1 MSDRILAVIVCHNP
15 QIDALAV
22 ALRAVGQQVA
32 AILVVDNASANV
44 GEIDQLLGVLNSEQA
59 SWSASLSKQ
68 TKNLGLGAAHNLGF
82 QFARTHGFNHCLI
95 LDQDSVPMDDM
106 VANLLKASKAKLAR
120 KAIKLS
126 AVGAT
131 YINADNGS
139 ESFFIKFGAL
149 KFRRRYC
156 AERDSDSCIET
167 DFLISSGSLIALS
180 AIDDIGLMDEGLF
193 IDHVDT
199 EWFLRAKSKGYQAFG
214 VCGAVMQHGLGEQTH
229 QVSLLTARGRG
240 RQRNVPQHKPFRY
253 YYIFRNSILLYKR
266 NYASGLWKW
275 NDSQRLLMIAVMFGV
290 FKAPRWKNL
299 KMMYKGLIDGAK
311 GVSGPAELN

>member
-1 MSDRILAVIVCHNP
+1 
-15 QIDALAV
+15 
-22 ALRAVGQQVA
+22 
-32 AILVVDNASANV
+32 
-44 GEIDQLLGVLNSEQA
+44 
-59 SWSASLSKQ
+59 
-68 TKNLGLGAAHNLGF
+68 
-82 QFARTHGFNHCLI
+82 
-95 LDQDSVPMDDM
+95 
-106 VANLLKASKAKLAR
+106 
-120 KAIKLS
+120 
-126 AVGAT
+126 
-131 YINADNGS
+131 
-139 ESFFIKFGAL
+139 
-149 KFRRRYC
+149 
-156 AERDSDSCIET
+156 
-167 DFLISSGSLIALS
+167 LIALS

>member
-1 MSDRILAVIVCHNP
+1 MSDRVLAIIVCHNP

-22 ALRAVGQQVA
+22 ALRAVVKQVA
-32 AILVVDNASANV
+32 ATLVVDNASVNV
-44 GEIDQLLGVLNSEQA
+44 AEIEHLLGVLNIEQP
-59 SWSASLSKQ
+59 SFSASLLKQ
-68 TKNLGLGAAHNLGF
+68 TNNLGLGAAHNLGF

-106 VANLLKASKAKLAR
+106 VANLLLAAKSKLAG
-120 KAIKLS
+120 KAVKLS

-131 YINADNGS
+131 YLNADNGT

-149 KFRRRYC
+149 KFRRQYC
-156 AERDSDSCIET
+156 AERDSDSCIEA

-229 QVSLLTARGRG
+229 QVSLPTARGRG

-253 YYIFRNSILLYKR
+253 YYIFRNSIVLYKR

-275 NDSQRLLMIAVMFGV
+275 NDSQRLLLIAVMFGV
-290 FKAPRWKNL
+290 FKKPRWKNL
-299 KMMYKGLIDGAK
+299 KMMYKGVVDGIK
-311 GVSGPAELN
+311 GVSGPVELN

>member
-1 MSDRILAVIVCHNP
+1 MSDRILAIIVCHNP

-22 ALRAVGQQVA
+22 ALRAVVKQVA
-32 AILVVDNASANV
+32 ATLVVDNASLNV
-44 GEIDQLLGVLNSEQA
+44 AEIDQLLDVVNSEQP
-59 SWSASLSKQ
+59 SFSASLSKQ
-68 TKNLGLGAAHNLGF
+68 SNNLGLGAAHNLGF

-106 VANLLKASKAKLAR
+106 VANLLHASKAKHAA
-120 KAIKLS
+120 KSVKLS

-131 YINADNGS
+131 YLNADNGS
-139 ESFFIKFGAL
+139 ESFFVKFGPL
-149 KFRRRYC
+149 KFRRQYC
-156 AERDSDSCIET
+156 AERDSDSCIEA

-180 AIDDIGLMDEGLF
+180 AIDDIGLMDEALF

-229 QVSLLTARGRG
+229 QISLPNARG

-266 NYASGLWKW
+266 SYASRLWKW
-275 NDSQRLLMIAVMFGV
+275 NDSQRLLMIAVMFGA

-299 KMMYKGLIDGAK
+299 KMMCKGLVDGVK

>member
-1 MSDRILAVIVCHNP
+1 MSDRVLAIIVCHNP

-22 ALRAVGQQVA
+22 ALRTVVKQVA
-32 AILVVDNASANV
+32 ATLLVDNASVNV
-44 GEIDQLLGVLNSEQA
+44 AEIEQLLGVLNIEQP
-59 SWSASLSKQ
+59 SLSASLLKQ
-68 TKNLGLGAAHNLGF
+68 TNNLGLGAAHNLGF

-106 VANLLKASKAKLAR
+106 VANLLLAAKSKLASKSV
-120 KAIKLS
+120 KLS

-131 YINADNGS
+131 YLNADNGT

-149 KFRRRYC
+149 KFRRQYC
-156 AERDSDSCIET
+156 AERDSDSCIEA

-229 QVSLLTARGRG
+229 QVSLLTARGRL
-240 RQRNVPQHKPFRY
+240 RNVPQHKPFRY
-253 YYIFRNSILLYKR
+253 YYIFRNSIALYKR
-266 NYASGLWKW
+266 SYASGLWKW
-275 NDSQRLLMIAVMFGV
+275 NDIQRLLMIAVMFGA

-299 KMMYKGLIDGAK
+299 KMMYKGVVDGIK